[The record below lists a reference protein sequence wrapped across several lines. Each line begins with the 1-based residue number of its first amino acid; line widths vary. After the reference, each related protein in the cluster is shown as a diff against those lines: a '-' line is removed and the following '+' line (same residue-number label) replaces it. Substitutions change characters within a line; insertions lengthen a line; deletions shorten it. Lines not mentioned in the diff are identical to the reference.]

1 MSKTPKQVNNGYVP
15 DKGKGYQPAPSGQG
29 TDGRVQGGYQPPSSG
44 GNNPTNTPP
53 NKK

>member
-15 DKGKGYQPAPSGQG
+15 AKRGYQPAPSGQG
-29 TDGRVQGGYQPPSSG
+29 SDGGAQGGYQPPSSG

-53 NKK
+53 KKK